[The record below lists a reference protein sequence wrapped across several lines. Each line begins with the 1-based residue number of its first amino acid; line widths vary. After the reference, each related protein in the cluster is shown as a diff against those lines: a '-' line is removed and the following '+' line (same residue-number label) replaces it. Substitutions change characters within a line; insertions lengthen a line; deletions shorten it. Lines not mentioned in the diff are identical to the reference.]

1 MDWYDNIEMPIRNI
15 VRLLRDNGYNTTNSS
30 GDDMIVEIDVRKMD
44 DMEDIAVLL
53 VHNGYKIFNIIGYIE
68 NIGCIY
74 WRRRVEV
81 RVSGG
86 GRI

>member
-30 GDDMIVEIDVRKMD
+30 GYDMTVEIDIYKMD
-44 DMEDIAVLL
+44 DMEDIATLL
-53 VHNGYKIFNIIGYIE
+53 VYNGYKIFNIIGYIE
-68 NIGCIY
+68 NTGGTS
-74 WRRRVEV
+74 WRRRVEI
-81 RVSGG
+81 RISGG